1 MPWCVAV
8 VNEALTVEAEGNQMS
23 RMASTGILVLGIV
36 SLLVASW
43 ENNLAAI
50 SVALFGTLIVYML
63 HGLEVKVA
71 VLEVKVNALLD
82 HYGIRVT

>member
-1 MPWCVAV
+1 
-8 VNEALTVEAEGNQMS
+8 
-23 RMASTGILVLGIV
+23 MASTGILVLGIV